1 MKKSSK
7 GVIII
12 AIILIIS
19 GIALIIGGMAAS
31 GGVSTLR
38 ENLFRLEDELDHIF
52 EFDQDQFDIE
62 FDNGRFH
69 FEFDNNHDSNE
80 RKTY

>member
-12 AIILIIS
+12 AVILIIS

-31 GGVSTLR
+31 GGISTLK
-38 ENLFRLEDELDHIF
+38 ENLFKLEDEMDDVF
-52 EFDQDQFDIE
+52 E
-62 FDNGRFH
+62 FDNGHFH
-69 FEFDNNHDSNE
+69 FELDNDDHSYE

>member
-12 AIILIIS
+12 AVILIIS

-31 GGVSTLR
+31 GGISTLR
-38 ENLFRLEDELDHIF
+38 ENLFKLEDEMDDVF
-52 EFDQDQFDIE
+52 EFDNDQFDIE
-62 FDNGRFH
+62 FDNGHFH
-69 FEFDNNHDSNE
+69 FELDNDDHSYE